1 MNTIVLQSSAWH
13 LYLYK
18 TVEVSE
24 QIAATVIFADGFE
37 RGGTCLWSSSES

>member
-1 MNTIVLQSSAWH
+1 MEAVIETGIVSVT
-13 LYLYK
+13 K